1 MYFYLAR
8 SPDASSPDIT
18 TLYSPGN
25 LTVVRIG
32 AEERRESGLTD
43 YVMTLKLCEDI
54 RLVFGHVSSLS
65 ADLFGDTSSFKD
77 WHFVKEYGGESGRD
91 IRRWD
96 KDYDV
101 RVTAGVVLG
110 TVGGNPGQWALDF
123 AIFDQRHPA
132 ENVANPD
139 RYGVGVPIVACP
151 LSYFEQGQVLD
162 QLAALVN
169 RDKVEGEA
177 LPCGSVMQD
186 LPGTAQGNWYLFGTG
201 NYPDTFPADPH
212 VALVHDNVHPLL
224 GAFSVG
230 TSISGLKPDV
240 YHFDP
245 QTSGRV
251 NLDFSRVTAD
261 GNVYCYD
268 SLNHYWGEP
277 ISPAHSILVQL
288 TSEITLRIGKQD
300 AVECGTGPWAFQSNF
315 AEFER

>member
-1 MYFYLAR
+1 MYFYLAL

-18 TLYSPGN
+18 TLYSAGN
-25 LTVVRIG
+25 LTVSRIIV
-32 AEERRESGLTD
+32 EERRESGLTD
-43 YVMTLKLCEDI
+43 YAMTLMLCEDI
-54 RLVFGHVSSLS
+54 TLVFGHVSSLS

-77 WHFVKEYGGESGRD
+77 WHFVKEYGGASGRD

-101 RVTAGVVLG
+101 RVTAGEVLG
-110 TVGGNPGQWALDF
+110 TAGGNPGQWAWDF

-139 RYGVGVPIVACP
+139 RYGGGAPIVACP
-151 LSYFEQGQVLD
+151 LSYFEEGPVLD
-162 QLAALVN
+162 QLVALVN

-177 LPCGSVMQD
+177 LPCGSVIQD

-201 NYPDTFPADPH
+201 NYPDTIPAGPH
-212 VALVHDNVHPLL
+212 LALVHDNIHPLR

-230 TSISGLKPDV
+230 TSVSGLRPDV
-240 YHFDP
+240 YHFNP

-251 NLDFSRVTAD
+251 NLDFSQVTAD
-261 GNVYCYD
+261 DNVYCYD
-268 SLNHYWGEP
+268 SLYHYWGEP
-277 ISPAHSILVQL
+277 ISPADSILLQL
-288 TSEITLRIGKQD
+288 TSETTLRIEKRD
-300 AVECGTGPWAFQSNF
+300 AAECGIGPWAFQSNF